1 MPEWLTSAGT
11 EGSLAPGVLAGRLLL
26 ALAGGVA
33 VALIYLASHGRDARE
48 RMTLATT
55 IVLLAVLIAMV
66 TMVIGNSVARAF
78 SLVGALS
85 IVRFRT
91 VVADTRDTAFVVF
104 AVIVGMATGSA
115 YFLLPAIG
123 VPIVGVAAIA
133 LSRMQGFTNTA
144 ATARCSLVV
153 RLGLDADPEMV
164 LHDTLE
170 RNARWHRLTG
180 TRTARQGQALEVT
193 YAIRPRSIAS
203 HAALVKE
210 LHRTTGVQGV
220 ELRRA

>member
-91 VVADTRDTAFVVF
+91 VVDDTRDTAFVIFSV
-104 AVIVGMATGSA
+104 VVGMAAGAGLLVVPLVGIPVVGLAA
-115 YFLLPAIG
+115 YAMSHWG
-123 VPIVGVAAIA
+123 RVERASGAA
-133 LSRMQGFTNTA
+133 RGT
-144 ATARCSLVV
+144 LVV
-153 RLGLDADPEMV
+153 RLGLGLDADHV
-164 LHDTLE
+164 LGTALD
-170 RNARWHRLTG
+170 RYFKRSRLISTE
-180 TRTARQGQALEVT
+180 TARQGAAIELTYWVALRAGVS
-193 YAIRPRSIAS
+193 P
-203 HAALVKE
+203 AALIQQLNQVE
-210 LHRTTGVQGV
+210 GVMGV
-220 ELRRA
+220 ELKNA

>member
-91 VVADTRDTAFVVF
+91 VVDDTRDTAFVIFSV
-104 AVIVGMATGSA
+104 VVGMAAGAGLLVVPLVGIPVVGLAA
-115 YFLLPAIG
+115 YAMSHWG
-123 VPIVGVAAIA
+123 RVERASGAA
-133 LSRMQGFTNTA
+133 RGT
-144 ATARCSLVV
+144 LVV
-153 RLGLDADPEMV
+153 RLGLGLDADQV
-164 LHDTLE
+164 LGTALD
-170 RNARWHRLTG
+170 RYFKRSRLISTE
-180 TRTARQGQALEVT
+180 TARQGAAIELTYWVALRAGVS
-193 YAIRPRSIAS
+193 P
-203 HAALVKE
+203 AALIQQLNQVE
-210 LHRTTGVQGV
+210 GVMGV
-220 ELRRA
+220 ELKNA